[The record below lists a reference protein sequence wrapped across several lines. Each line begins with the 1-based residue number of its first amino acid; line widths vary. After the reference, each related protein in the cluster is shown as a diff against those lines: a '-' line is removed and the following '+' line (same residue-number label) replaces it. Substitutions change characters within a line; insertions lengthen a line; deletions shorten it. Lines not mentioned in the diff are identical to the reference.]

1 MAHEEEGAVKTR
13 GQNRAVAKK
22 RHQSR
27 TWWVKKMM
35 LFTETAEIKAEMF
48 NYEERK
54 YQTFSTTA
62 FKLTLAGI
70 WAELKLGSSSQAGN
84 Y

>member
-27 TWWVKKMM
+27 TWWVKDD
-35 LFTETAEIKAEMF
+35 AVYRDSR
-48 NYEERK
+48 N
-54 YQTFSTTA
+54 
-62 FKLTLAGI
+62 
-70 WAELKLGSSSQAGN
+70 
-84 Y
+84 